1 MKKWFLAISLA
12 FIVLGL
18 TIVAS
23 GYYPISKEDQTILA
37 STHNVPIQNTTDGV
51 YYVIEGTTIGTFI
64 PQNAT
69 YNATLADVRVN
80 PEQWKVSANLT
91 KGDMLDIWI
100 TQGLDWPDGMFD
112 VDELLPGNIGALHV
126 MVNVTDPRG
135 NFTLFDITL
144 GRNTDQTFRALTV
157 FFINITDPSYN
168 QGGLDVSPFYVN
180 TPEHHYYMK
189 VGGIAQFNGT
199 YTVRVIPPW
208 PGRKYPVTSIQMLKH
223 FSRTEYT
230 TTYTLPAGIT
240 VSSAGIVLSFISVR
254 RKPKVTHA
262 KKPYPNMKKP

>member
-1 MKKWFLAISLA
+1 MKKWFFAVSLV
-12 FIVLGL
+12 FIVLGFA
-18 TIVAS
+18 IAVS
-23 GYYPISKEDQTILA
+23 GYYPISKSDQTILA
-37 STHNVPIQNTTDGV
+37 SLHNIPLQNRTDGV
-51 YYVIEGTTIGTFI
+51 YYIIEGTTIGTFI
-64 PQNAT
+64 PENAT
-69 YNATLADVRVN
+69 HNATLADIRVN
-80 PEQWKVSANLT
+80 PEQWKVSANLI

-100 TQGLDWPDGMFD
+100 TQGFDWPNGYFD
-112 VDELLPGNIGALHV
+112 VDELLPGGVGALHV
-126 MVNVTDPRG
+126 GVNVTDPRG

-144 GRNTDQTFRALTV
+144 GRDTDQSFKPLTV

-168 QGGLDVSPFYVN
+168 QGGLDVSPLYVN

-208 PGRKYPVTSIQMLKH
+208 PQRKYPVTGIQMLKH
-223 FSRTEYT
+223 ISRTEYSAA
-230 TTYTLPAGIT
+230 YTLPAGIT

-262 KKPYPNMKKP
+262 RKPYANIKKP